1 MFYFDTNLFNLFI
14 YFNDMVKA
22 KLFILTGPSGAGKST
37 IAEEILKKEKNLTKV
52 ITCTTR
58 SIRDG
63 EKDGVDYRFVSKED
77 FEKFIR
83 KDMLLERATVYDYY
97 YGSLRDDVEKIME
110 SGKSVLFVVDVQGAM
125 TIKAKFRGAV
135 DIFIKTHNIGVLRE
149 RLEKRKKDSKD
160 VIAQRVQSASG
171 ELALESEFSYVV
183 VNDDLKTA
191 ISEVRKIIESA
202 INK

>member
-1 MFYFDTNLFNLFI
+1 
-14 YFNDMVKA
+14 MVKA
-22 KLFILTGPSGAGKST
+22 KLFIITGPSGAGKTT
-37 IAEEILKKEKNLTKV
+37 IATEILKKEKNLTKV

-58 SIRDG
+58 PMRAG
-63 EKDGVDYRFVSKED
+63 EKDGVDYKFFTKEE

-83 KDMLLERATVYDYY
+83 KDMLLERALVYENY

-135 DIFIKTHNIGVLRE
+135 DIFVKTPSLDELRK
-149 RLEKRKKDSKD
+149 RVEKRRKDSKD
-160 VIAQRVQSASG
+160 VIAQRMQTARD
-171 ELALESEFSYVV
+171 ELGLESEFSYVV
-183 VNDDLKTA
+183 VNDDLKDA
-191 ISEVRKIIESA
+191 VSEVRKIIDSA

>member
-1 MFYFDTNLFNLFI
+1 
-14 YFNDMVKA
+14 MVKA

-37 IAEEILKKEKNLTKV
+37 IAEEVLKKEKNLTKV

-58 SIRDG
+58 AARTG
-63 EKDGVDYRFVSKED
+63 EKDGVDYRFFTKEE

-83 KDMLLERATVYDYY
+83 KDMLLERATVYDNY

-135 DIFIKTHNIGVLRE
+135 DIFIKTPSPDDLRK

-160 VIAQRVQSASG
+160 VIARRLQTARD
-171 ELALESEFSYVV
+171 ELALESEFTYVV
-183 VNDDLKTA
+183 VNDDLKVA
-191 ISEVRKIIESA
+191 IGEVRKIIDAS

>member
-1 MFYFDTNLFNLFI
+1 
-14 YFNDMVKA
+14 MVKA

-37 IAEEILKKEKNLTKV
+37 IAEEIIKKEKNLTKV

-58 SIRDG
+58 PMRAG
-63 EKDGVDYRFVSKED
+63 EKDGVDYRFFSKEE

-83 KDMLLERATVYDYY
+83 KDMLLERAMVYDNH

-135 DIFIKTHNIGVLRE
+135 DIFIKTPDIGILRD
-149 RLEKRKKDSKD
+149 RLEKRKKDSKE
-160 VIAQRVQSASG
+160 VIAQRLQSAKD
-171 ELALESEFSYVV
+171 ELALESEFNYVV

-191 ISEVRKIIESA
+191 ISEVRKIIESS
-202 INK
+202 INKWSLITSLFSSQN

>member
-1 MFYFDTNLFNLFI
+1 
-14 YFNDMVKA
+14 MVKA

-37 IAEEILKKEKNLTKV
+37 IADEIIKKEKNLTKV

-58 SIRDG
+58 PIRDG
-63 EKDGVDYRFVSKED
+63 EKDGVDYKFFTKEE

-83 KDMLLERATVYDYY
+83 KDMLLERAMVYDNY

-135 DIFIKTHNIGVLRE
+135 DIFIKTPDVAVLRE
-149 RLEKRKKDSKD
+149 RLEKRKKDSKE
-160 VIAQRVQSASG
+160 VIAQRVQSAKD

-191 ISEVRKIIESA
+191 IAEARKIIDSA

>member
-1 MFYFDTNLFNLFI
+1 
-14 YFNDMVKA
+14 MVKA

-37 IAEEILKKEKNLTKV
+37 IAEEIIKKEKNLTKV

-58 SIRDG
+58 PIRSG

-83 KDMLLERATVYDYY
+83 KDMLLERATVYENY

-110 SGKSVLFVVDVQGAM
+110 SGKSVLFVIDVQGAM

-135 DIFIKTHNIGVLRE
+135 DIFIKTPNIGVLRE
-149 RLEKRKKDSKD
+149 RLEKRKKDTKD
-160 VIAQRVQSASG
+160 VIAQRLQSAND
-171 ELALESEFSYVV
+171 ELALENEFSYVV
-183 VNDDLKTA
+183 VNDNLKDA
-191 ISEVRKIIESA
+191 ISEVRKIIDSA

>member
-1 MFYFDTNLFNLFI
+1 
-14 YFNDMVKA
+14 MVKA

-63 EKDGVDYRFVSKED
+63 EKDGIDYRFVSKEE

-135 DIFIKTHNIGVLRE
+135 DIFIKTPNISVLRE

-183 VNDDLKTA
+183 VNDDLKVA

>member
-1 MFYFDTNLFNLFI
+1 
-14 YFNDMVKA
+14 MVKA

-37 IAEEILKKEKNLTKV
+37 IADEIIKKEKNLTKV

-58 SIRDG
+58 PIRTG
-63 EKDGVDYRFVSKED
+63 EKDGVDYRFVTKEE

-83 KDMLLERATVYDYY
+83 KDMLLERATVYENY

-110 SGKSVLFVVDVQGAM
+110 SGKSVLFVIDVQGAM

-135 DIFIKTHNIGVLRE
+135 AIFIKTPTVGDLRE

-160 VIAQRVQSASG
+160 VIAQRVQSAKD

-183 VNDDLKTA
+183 INDDLKTA
-191 ISEVRKIIESA
+191 ISEVRKIIDSS